1 MIYAGS
7 LSNSPLY
14 MFPQDF
20 QRQRAQSFLRGPAS
34 DDSVNIWGSV
44 SWLYV
49 SDYHKESGCSWREGC
64 RGVWYACFMRDRKN
78 SLLQPQR
85 PVMAHTTLK
94 TPVWIKCQFGD
105 LGRLL
110 LCVCVSGALFFFL
123 HKDWRR
129 TFAPMI
135 WSLHPWDDLRG
146 FCVSHGPRT
155 FSAPVGGALS

>member
-1 MIYAGS
+1 MISAGS

-14 MFPQDF
+14 IFPQDF

-49 SDYHKESGCSWREGC
+49 SDYHKESDCSWREGW

-78 SLLQPQR
+78 NLSQPQR
-85 PVMAHTTLK
+85 SIMAHTTLK

-110 LCVCVSGALFFFL
+110 LCVCVSGVLFFFFCI
-123 HKDWRR
+123 R
-129 TFAPMI
+129 TGEELLPLWFEVHIPEMT
-135 WSLHPWDDLRG
+135 WEGSVSVTVLVLSLHQ
-146 FCVSHGPRT
+146 
-155 FSAPVGGALS
+155 